1 MKQKAMTKGIIY
13 IVLIALTQV
22 SVTFSKE
29 FDLQT
34 FLEKA
39 IEHKGIEKRFEL
51 QKQKSEMARE
61 EVQSLKVL
69 PDVSLELR
77 GGIVPEARGDVNY
90 SPDEATDLE
99 GWGPFFQSEIKFV
112 QPLYTFGRIS
122 NAESGSEFLIKSET
136 AKFEQ
141 EKSELKKVLID
152 LYFSTSAA
160 YKSRIIANEVE
171 AGINKLMEE
180 IEKELEKI
188 ESEIDDGDYLE
199 AKSFRYVVDEIV
211 ENSKKNKKASKYA
224 VSLASGIE
232 LNDSAKIADAIPEF
246 DFELI
251 SFKSLWD
258 FAQSNNKQLEQIT
271 YGLKAM
277 DHKIEMSNSE
287 KYPLLYL
294 AGGFM
299 FGVAP
304 NRDDQ
309 KNPFV
314 YDPFN
319 YLTAGAFV
327 GMKWN
332 MNIFRTDIAKKKDEL
347 AKHILTEEQQL
358 LLSQKEAELYDL
370 YLDIEKDYKLLE
382 SVERSEKDAR
392 AWLTMSFDNWEMG
405 IGEPEKLIK
414 AYKTYF
420 QLKGQRVQ
428 KHLDV
433 QKKLTKLSTELGN
446 IELIIKWVQ
455 NGKVIL

>member
-1 MKQKAMTKGIIY
+1 MKQKAISNSIIY
-13 IVLIALTQV
+13 IALILICQV
-22 SVTFSKE
+22 SVTFSE
-29 FDLQT
+29 ELDLQT

-39 IEHKGIEKRFEL
+39 IEHKGIENRFQL
-51 QKQKSEMARE
+51 QKQKSLTTKE
-61 EVQSLKVL
+61 EVESLKIL
-69 PDVSLELR
+69 PEVTLEMR
-77 GGIVPEARGDVNY
+77 GGIVPEARGDVFY
-90 SPDEATDLE
+90 SPDAATDLE

-112 QPLYTFGRIS
+112 QPLYTFGRLS
-122 NAESGSEFLIKSET
+122 NASTGADLLIKSET
-136 AKFEQ
+136 AKYEQ
-141 EKSELKKVLID
+141 EKAELKNILID

-160 YKSRIIANEVE
+160 YKAKNIANEVE
-171 AGINKLMEE
+171 TGINKLMEE

-211 ENSKKNKKASKYA
+211 ENSKKNKKAGIYA
-224 VSLASGIE
+224 VNLASGIE
-232 LNDSAKIADAIPEF
+232 LTDSALVSDQIPEF
-246 DFELI
+246 DFGLI
-251 SFKSLWD
+251 PFQNIWDYSLKH
-258 FAQSNNKQLEQIT
+258 NKKMQQIA
-271 YGLKAM
+271 YGIRAM
-277 DHKIEMSNSE
+277 DSKIQISNSE

-294 AGGFM
+294 AGGVM
-299 FGVAP
+299 YGIAP

-314 YDPFN
+314 YDQFN

-332 MNIFRTDIAKKKDEL
+332 MNIFRQDVQQKKDEL
-347 AKHILTEEQQL
+347 AKQILDEEQQL
-358 LLSQKEAELYDL
+358 LLSQSKAELYNL
-370 YLDIEKDYKLLE
+370 YLDIQKDYKLLE
-382 SVERSEKDAR
+382 SVDRSEKDAR
-392 AWLTMSFDNWEMG
+392 AWLTMSYDNWEMG

-433 QKKLTKLSTELGN
+433 QKGLTKLSNELGN

-455 NGKVIL
+455 NGKVNL

>member
-13 IVLIALTQV
+13 IALISLFQV
-22 SVTFSKE
+22 YVTFSE
-29 FDLQT
+29 ELDLQT

-51 QKQKSEMARE
+51 QKLKSGMAKE
-61 EVQSLKVL
+61 EVESLKIL
-69 PDVSLELR
+69 PDVKVELR
-77 GGIVPEARGDVNY
+77 GGIVPEARGDVFY

-99 GWGPFFQSEIKFV
+99 GWGPFFQGEIKFV
-112 QPLYTFGRIS
+112 QPLYTFGRLG
-122 NAESGSEFLIKSET
+122 NAEEGADFLVKSET

-141 EKSELKKVLID
+141 EKSELKKILID

-160 YKSRIIANEVE
+160 YKARAISKEVE

-188 ESEIDDGDYLE
+188 ESQIDDGDYLQV
-199 AKSFRYVVDEIV
+199 KSFRYQIDEIV
-211 ENSKKNKKASKYA
+211 ENSKKNKRASIYA
-224 VSLASGIE
+224 VNLASGFE
-232 LNDSAKIADAIPEF
+232 LSDSALVQDAIPEF
-246 DFELI
+246 DFELNK
-251 SFKSLWD
+251 FQDVWE
-258 FAQSNNKQLEQIT
+258 FAKKNNKQLEQIA

-277 DHKIEMSNSE
+277 DSKIAMSRSE
-287 KYPLLYL
+287 KYPLLYF

-299 FGVAP
+299 YGVAP

-314 YDPFN
+314 YDQFN
-319 YLTAGAFV
+319 YLSVGAFV
-327 GMKWN
+327 GMRWN
-332 MNIFRTDIAKKKDEL
+332 MNIFRTDIAQKKDEL
-347 AKHILTEEQQL
+347 AKNILTEEQQL
-358 LLSQKEAELYDL
+358 LLSQKEAELYEL
-370 YLDIEKDYKLLE
+370 YLDIEKDYTLLE

-405 IGEPEKLIK
+405 IGEPEKLIE

-428 KHLDV
+428 KHLEV
-433 QKKLTKLSTELGN
+433 QKKLTRLSNELGN